1 MEKKADPLYT
11 WLKEAKGGI
20 LSKDIKWNFTKF
32 LLDKE
37 GHVMKRYSPQT
48 SPQDIEKDIQE
59 LLK

>member
-1 MEKKADPLYT
+1 MTHYIHGLKKQ
-11 WLKEAKGGI
+11 GGF

-48 SPQDIEKDIQE
+48 SPKDIEKDIQE
-59 LLK
+59 LFK

>member
-20 LSKDIKWNFTKF
+20 LSKDIKWNFAKF